1 MIPFHVPPLRER
13 REDIPLLARHFIAEL
28 SAEYGKRAEGARAA
42 RPWTLLVAQPWPG
55 NVRELRNIIERLVIM
70 TPGDR
75 IEARH
80 LPASLLGPRR
90 AASASA
96 AAAPPPAAWPTSRPW
111 PRPAR
116 TSRSATSG
124 RSTRSAAAT

>member
-1 MIPFHVPPLRER
+1 PFHVAPLRER

-28 SAEYGKRAEGARAA
+28 SAEYGKRPKELTREALD
-42 RPWTLLVAQPWPG
+42 LLMTQPWPG

-80 LPASLLGPRR
+80 LPASLVGG
-90 AASASA
+90 SAFA
-96 AAAPPPAAWPTSRPW
+96 RQARPP
-111 PRPAR
+111 PRPA
-116 TSRSATSG
+116 
-124 RSTRSAAAT
+124 